1 MSVEH
6 VLGNVSCASLAQA
19 KAQAQAKARLC
30 KGSKGKGNT
39 ICVKEELKATATA
52 KLCKDKSAS
61 QADDRT
67 ASECS
72 GKRELA

>member
-1 MSVEH
+1 VSVEH

-30 KGSKGKGNT
+30 KVKGKT
-39 ICVKEELKATATA
+39 ICVKAETKATATA
-52 KLCKDKSAS
+52 KPCKDKSAS
-61 QADDRT
+61 QPDDRT

-72 GKRELA
+72 GK

>member
-1 MSVEH
+1 VSVEH

-19 KAQAQAKARLC
+19 KAQAQAQAKARLC
-30 KGSKGKGNT
+30 KVKGKT
-39 ICVKEELKATATA
+39 ICVKAELKATATA

-61 QADDRT
+61 QPDDRT

-72 GKRELA
+72 GK